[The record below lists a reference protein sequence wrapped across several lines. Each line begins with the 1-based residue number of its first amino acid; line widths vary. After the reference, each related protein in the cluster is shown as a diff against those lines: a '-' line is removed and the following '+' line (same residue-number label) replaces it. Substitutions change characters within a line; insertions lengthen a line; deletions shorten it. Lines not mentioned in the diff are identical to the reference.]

1 MKKVKLVKLNIKSE
15 KAFTMQD
22 LVIALVIIMLFVGII
37 GSTMYL
43 AFKNNAKTNL
53 TSQMTFYAVQI
64 IEDIDKISYEEAI
77 TKTGNDYKSQFQIP
91 DGYMVEVSFS
101 NYGEGIE
108 NVQDVI
114 KRVDVKLSY
123 TIAGDTVDYSIEK
136 LKIKEI

>member
-91 DGYMVEVSFS
+91 DGYMGEVSFS

-114 KRVDVKLSY
+114 KIVDVKLSY

>member
-15 KAFTMQD
+15 KAFTMQG

-114 KRVDVKLSY
+114 KIVDVKLSY

>member
-77 TKTGNDYKSQFQIP
+77 TKTGDDYKSQFQIP

-108 NVQDVI
+108 NDVI
-114 KRVDVKLSY
+114 KIVDVKLSY

>member
-101 NYGEGIE
+101 IE
-108 NVQDVI
+108 
-114 KRVDVKLSY
+114 
-123 TIAGDTVDYSIEK
+123 
-136 LKIKEI
+136 

>member
-37 GSTMYL
+37 GSTLYL
-43 AFKNNAKTNL
+43 AFMNNAKTIL

-114 KRVDVKLSY
+114 KIVDVKLSY

>member
-37 GSTMYL
+37 GYTMYL

-77 TKTGNDYKSQFQIP
+77 AKTGSDYKSQFQIP

-114 KRVDVKLSY
+114 KIVDVKLSY
-123 TIAGDTVDYSIEK
+123 TIAGDTVSYSIER

>member
-77 TKTGNDYKSQFQIP
+77 TKTGDDYKSQFQIP

-114 KRVDVKLSY
+114 KIVDVKLSY

>member
-77 TKTGNDYKSQFQIP
+77 TKTGDDYKSQFQIP
-91 DGYMVEVSFS
+91 DGYMVEVSFL

-114 KRVDVKLSY
+114 KIVDVKLSY